1 MSEHGDGPLLHPSLL
16 AYQAVFA
23 AISNGRQAIAA
34 QVLKGLGD
42 GDLIELGLICQDV
55 QTMIEADQRRRVK
68 TRRNHHE

>member
-1 MSEHGDGPLLHPSLL
+1 MSEHGEGPLLHPSLL

-23 AISNGRQAIAA
+23 AIGNGRHAIAA

-55 QTMIEADQRRRVK
+55 RTMIEADQRRRVK
-68 TRRNHHE
+68 TRRNHP